1 MQYKEAKELP
11 NVGTYQHLTDK
22 LKDYDIYAI
31 VGKREFIQPLDK
43 LRAYHL

>member
-11 NVGTYQHLTDK
+11 NIDTWQHLTDK

-31 VGKREFIQPLDK
+31 VEKRGLFNGWTN
-43 LRAYHL
+43 

>member
-11 NVGTYQHLTDK
+11 NLGTFTNLTDK

-31 VGKREFIQPLDK
+31 VGKREFIQRLDK